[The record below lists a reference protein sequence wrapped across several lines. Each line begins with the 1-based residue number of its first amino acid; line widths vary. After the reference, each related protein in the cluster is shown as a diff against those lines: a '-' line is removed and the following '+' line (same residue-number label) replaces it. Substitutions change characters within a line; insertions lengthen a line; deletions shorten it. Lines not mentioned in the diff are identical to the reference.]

1 MSGRRVLWLVP
12 LLLLLHNA
20 EEAVFFPRY
29 LPFVLARLPT
39 AWRAVAGP
47 VTSGQV
53 WLALAIVTLVALGL
67 TVWAQRHPESHT
79 ALWLLLLLQTSVL
92 LNVLWH
98 VAAAAV
104 LFRGYA
110 PGLVTAL
117 LLNLPFSIYL
127 IRRAVRE
134 HWFSRGALLA
144 LGAAALLAHGP
155 LLSALLLATE
165 RWH

>member
-1 MSGRRVLWLVP
+1 MNGRRVLWLVP
-12 LLLLLHNA
+12 LFLLLHNA

-53 WLALAIVTLVALGL
+53 WLALAIMTLVALGL
-67 TVWAQRHPESHT
+67 TVWVQRHPESRA
-79 ALWLLLLLQTSVL
+79 ALWLLLLLQVTIL

-98 VAAAAV
+98 LAAAVV

-117 LLNLPFSIYL
+117 LLNLPFSVYL

-134 HWFSRGALLA
+134 HWLGRGPLLA
-144 LGAAALLAHGP
+144 LGPAALLAHGP
-155 LLSALLLATE
+155 VLSALLLATE
-165 RWH
+165 RWR